1 MSHSLLSRPF
11 LKFLILFFG
20 LLLPALGQEPAATPN
35 EQEAKPQ
42 LRFICVSSLADE
54 QEVVLASKDDKG
66 EWLEL
71 AKVKLRSSFITEG
84 LPAKSGELHLA
95 LREAGTL
102 RSIGKFN
109 LGTARRALV
118 LLIADPPKKSY
129 MASVIDP
136 AKLAFTKGS
145 VLVIN
150 FSSLPGMVLLGSKK
164 LAVNPGQREV
174 AKPTLESNGMY
185 RMLVAFLDPNKK
197 TVPCYDRYIPGNSD
211 SRDLLLLLPDPTL
224 GLKVFSLPVFG
235 EVE

>member
-1 MSHSLLSRPF
+1 MSHSLPSRPF
-11 LKFLILFFG
+11 LKFSVLFFG
-20 LLLPALGQEPAATPN
+20 LLLPALAQEPAATPN
-35 EQEAKPQ
+35 EEEAKPQ

-71 AKVKLRSSFITEG
+71 GKVKLRSSFITER

-109 LGTARRALV
+109 LGAARRALV
-118 LLIADPPKKSY
+118 VLIADPPKKSY

-136 AKLAFTKGS
+136 EKLAFAKGS

-164 LAVNPGQREV
+164 LTANPGQREV

-185 RMLVAFLDPNKK
+185 RMMVAYADANMKPI
-197 TVPCYDRYIPGNSD
+197 PCYDRYIPGNPD
-211 SRDLLLLLPDPTL
+211 SRDLLFLLPDTTL
-224 GLKVFSLPVFG
+224 GIKVFSLPVFG
-235 EVE
+235 EME

>member
-1 MSHSLLSRPF
+1 MFHSLPSRPF
-11 LKFLILFFG
+11 LKLAVLFFG

-71 AKVKLRSSFITEG
+71 GKVKLRSSFITDW

-95 LREAGTL
+95 LREEGTL
-102 RSIGKFN
+102 KSIGKFN
-109 LGTARRALV
+109 LGAARRALV
-118 LLIADPPKKSY
+118 VLIANPPNKSY

-136 AKLAFTKGS
+136 AKLAFAKGS

-150 FSSLPGMVLLGSKK
+150 FSSLPSLVLLGSKK

-174 AKPTLESNGMY
+174 AQPALESNGMY
-185 RMLVAFLDPNKK
+185 RMMVAYPDANKK
-197 TVPCYDRYIPGNSD
+197 PVPCYDRYIAGNPD
-211 SRDLLLLLPDPTL
+211 SRDLMFLLPDPTL
-224 GLKVFSLPVFG
+224 DLKVFSLPMFG
-235 EVE
+235 EME

>member
-1 MSHSLLSRPF
+1 MFHDFPVPPF
-11 LKFLILFFG
+11 LKLAVLFFG
-20 LLLPALGQEPAATPN
+20 LLLPALAQEPAATPN
-35 EQEAKPQ
+35 EEDAKPQ
-42 LRFICVSSLADE
+42 LRFICISSLADE

-71 AKVKLRSSFITEG
+71 GKVKLRSSFITEG
-84 LPAKSGELHLA
+84 VPAKSGELHLA
-95 LREAGTL
+95 LREEGTL
-102 RSIGKFN
+102 KSIGKFN
-109 LGTARRALV
+109 LGAARRALV
-118 LLIADPPKKSY
+118 VLIADPPKKSY

-136 AKLAFTKGS
+136 EKLAFSKGS

-185 RMLVAFLDPNKK
+185 RMLVAFLDPNKQ
-197 TVPCYDRYIPGNSD
+197 TVPCYDRYIPGNPN
-211 SRDLLLLLPDPTL
+211 SRDLLFLLPDPTH

-235 EVE
+235 EME